1 MRRKKRSAGFTLI
14 EVLIALVVMSVAMAG
29 LIPVLVHVIRAN
41 TFGKMTSQAAS
52 FSQDKLEELRR
63 EPFID
68 PASPGNP
75 NPKLVPG
82 THTDPTPLP
91 EPFSRTWVIDD
102 TCALC
107 GTDEVIGIEVTTQ
120 WTDRDGTHTA
130 RFYSLR
136 ANF

>member
-14 EVLIALVVMSVAMAG
+14 EVLIAVVVMSVAMAG

-63 EPFID
+63 APF
-68 PASPGNP
+68 AGLTGGNDTP
-75 NPKLVPG
+75 DG
-82 THTDPTPLP
+82 T
-91 EPFSRTWVIDD
+91 FSRSWVVDD
-102 TCALC
+102 TCSLC
-107 GTDEVIGIEVTTQ
+107 GTNEVAGIEVTTQ

>member
-63 EPFID
+63 APFAD
-68 PASPGNP
+68 
-75 NPKLVPG
+75 L
-82 THTDPTPLP
+82 TDGSDTPDGI
-91 EPFSRTWVIDD
+91 FSRSWVVDD

-107 GTDEVIGIEVTTQ
+107 GTNEVAGVEVTTQ
-120 WTDRDGTHTA
+120 WTDRGGTHTA

>member
-41 TFGKMTSQAAS
+41 TFGKMTSQAAA
-52 FSQDKLEELRR
+52 FSQDKLEEMRR
-63 EPFID
+63 APF
-68 PASPGNP
+68 AS
-75 NPKLVPG
+75 LTPG
-82 THTDPTPLP
+82 TDTPDPNA
-91 EPFSRTWVIDD
+91 PFSRSWVVDD

-107 GTDEVIGIEVTTQ
+107 GTNEVAGIEVTTQ

>member
-1 MRRKKRSAGFTLI
+1 MSREKRTAGFTLI
-14 EVLIALVVMSVAMAG
+14 EVLIALVVLSVAMAG
-29 LIPVLVHVIRAN
+29 LIPVLVHVVRAN

-63 EPFID
+63 APF
-68 PASPGNP
+68 ASLTAGTDTPG
-75 NPKLVPG
+75 G
-82 THTDPTPLP
+82 A
-91 EPFSRTWVIDD
+91 FSRNWVVDD

-107 GTDEVIGIEVTTQ
+107 GAGEVVGVEVTTQ